1 MAAAQSGLKLT
12 RTGGSVRN
20 LTQRDISCREN
31 LEYPHDNI
39 CCLNCLAGTYV
50 KAYCTRSFERG
61 TCETCEF
68 DTYTEHGNG
77 LRQCLKCT
85 TCHSDQV
92 TTKACTITQD
102 RECRCKP
109 GLFCAPDQACEV
121 CKKCLRCKENE
132 VRLKNCTATS
142 NTVCET
148 RLPTSSTISDSQNN
162 PSETLKIEVDDQNN
176 RSIEERQN
184 NRSAVQ
190 DDTWLHPLLEL
201 TQVVGA
207 NASSADEDNGLGDSL
222 HNTTNSSRSS
232 LSALPSSSPLS
243 SPSAKRQPGTGA
255 TEDVLLRKL
264 APLNGDE
271 SLKKSFELF
280 EELDVYYH
288 NRFFRNIGLSDN
300 AIKSTAHLHPEDRV
314 YELLKVW
321 LEMVGMQADIND
333 LIKALLYLDQK
344 LSAENIISKA
354 IANGYYEYANWG
366 MRFNRSGES
375 FTDSC
380 SIGAVLY
387 RFPLTWGQNKLPWM
401 LRHAG
406 VMLLALVCSVLGL
419 CAVFDF
425 HNSKDIP
432 NLYSL
437 DCYLH

>member
-1 MAAAQSGLKLT
+1 MSNIVLHYMVVLLIWALKPMAAAQSGLKLT

-148 RLPTSSTISDSQNN
+148 RLPTSSTISGTRPGPGVVVIVVAVLGITAAIAAVSWKRRNCCKRRDSQNN

-190 DDTWLHPLLEL
+190 DDTQLHPLLEL

-271 SLKKSFELF
+271 SLRKSFELF

-288 NRFFRNIGLSDN
+288 NRFFRHIGLGDN

-354 IANGYYEYANWG
+354 IANGYYEYAVN
-366 MRFNRSGES
+366 
-375 FTDSC
+375 
-380 SIGAVLY
+380 
-387 RFPLTWGQNKLPWM
+387 
-401 LRHAG
+401 
-406 VMLLALVCSVLGL
+406 
-419 CAVFDF
+419 
-425 HNSKDIP
+425 
-432 NLYSL
+432 
-437 DCYLH
+437 

>member
-1 MAAAQSGLKLT
+1 MSNIVLHYMVVLLIWALKPMAAAQSGLKLT

-50 KAYCTRSFERG
+50 KAYCTRSFEHG

-148 RLPTSSTISDSQNN
+148 RLPTSSTISGVVVIVVAVLGITAAIAAVSWKRRNCCKRRDSQNN

-190 DDTWLHPLLEL
+190 DDTQLHPLLEL

-271 SLKKSFELF
+271 SLRKSFELF

-288 NRFFRNIGLSDN
+288 NRFFRHIGLGDN

-354 IANGYYEYANWG
+354 IANGYYEYAVN
-366 MRFNRSGES
+366 
-375 FTDSC
+375 
-380 SIGAVLY
+380 
-387 RFPLTWGQNKLPWM
+387 
-401 LRHAG
+401 
-406 VMLLALVCSVLGL
+406 
-419 CAVFDF
+419 
-425 HNSKDIP
+425 
-432 NLYSL
+432 
-437 DCYLH
+437 

>member
-1 MAAAQSGLKLT
+1 MSNIVLHYMVVLLIWALKPMAAAQSGLKLT

-50 KAYCTRSFERG
+50 KAYCTRSFEHG

-148 RLPTSSTISDSQNN
+148 RLPTSSTISGTRPGPAGVVVIVVAVLGITAAIAAVSWKRRNCCKRRDSQNN

-190 DDTWLHPLLEL
+190 DDTQLHPLLEL

-271 SLKKSFELF
+271 SLRKSFELF

-288 NRFFRNIGLSDN
+288 NRFFRHIGLGDN

-354 IANGYYEYANWG
+354 IANGYYEYAVN
-366 MRFNRSGES
+366 
-375 FTDSC
+375 
-380 SIGAVLY
+380 
-387 RFPLTWGQNKLPWM
+387 
-401 LRHAG
+401 
-406 VMLLALVCSVLGL
+406 
-419 CAVFDF
+419 
-425 HNSKDIP
+425 
-432 NLYSL
+432 
-437 DCYLH
+437 

>member
-1 MAAAQSGLKLT
+1 MEECWCRFSFFVHINWDMYATFDKSMSNIGLHYMVVLLIWALNPMAAAQSGLKLT
-12 RTGGSVRN
+12 RTGGSARN

-31 LEYPHDNI
+31 LEHPHDNI

-50 KAYCTRSFERG
+50 KAYCTRALERG
-61 TCETCEF
+61 TCEACEF

-121 CKKCLRCKENE
+121 CQKCLRCKENE

-142 NTVCET
+142 NTVCKA
-148 RLPTSSTISDSQNN
+148 RLPTSITISAGVVVIVVAVLGITAAIAAVHWKRRNCCKRRDSQNN

-176 RSIEERQN
+176 RSIEQRQN

-190 DDTWLHPLLEL
+190 DDTRLHPLLEL

-207 NASSADEDNGLGDSL
+207 NTSSADEDNGLGDSL
-222 HNTTNSSRSS
+222 HNTTNSSQSS

-243 SPSAKRQPGTGA
+243 SPSAKRQPGTAA
-255 TEDVLLRKL
+255 TEDVLRKL

-288 NRFFRNIGLSDN
+288 NRFFRHIGLSDN

-321 LEMVGMQADIND
+321 LEMVGRQADMND

-344 LSAENIISKA
+344 LSAENIIYKA
-354 IANGYYEYANWG
+354 IENGYYEYAVN
-366 MRFNRSGES
+366 
-375 FTDSC
+375 
-380 SIGAVLY
+380 
-387 RFPLTWGQNKLPWM
+387 
-401 LRHAG
+401 
-406 VMLLALVCSVLGL
+406 
-419 CAVFDF
+419 
-425 HNSKDIP
+425 
-432 NLYSL
+432 
-437 DCYLH
+437 

>member
-1 MAAAQSGLKLT
+1 MFDKSMSNIGLHYMVVLLIWALNPMVAAQSGLKLT

-50 KAYCTRSFERG
+50 KEYCTRALERG
-61 TCETCEF
+61 TCEACEF

-109 GLFCAPDQACEV
+109 GSFCAPDQACEV
-121 CKKCLRCKENE
+121 CKKCLRCEENE

-142 NTVCET
+142 NTVCKT
-148 RLPTSSTISDSQNN
+148 RLPAPSTIPGTRPGVGVIVVGVLGITAAIAAVYLKRRNCCKRRDSQNN

-176 RSIEERQN
+176 RSIEERPN
-184 NRSAVQ
+184 NRSPVQ
-190 DDTWLHPLLEL
+190 DDTRLHLFLEL
-201 TQVVGA
+201 TQEVGA

-222 HNTTNSSRSS
+222 HNTTNSSQSS

-243 SPSAKRQPGTGA
+243 SPSAKRQPGAAA

-288 NRFFRNIGLSDN
+288 NRFFRHIGLRDN

-314 YELLKVW
+314 YELLNVW

-344 LSAENIISKA
+344 LTAENIISKA
-354 IANGYYEYANWG
+354 IENGYYEYA
-366 MRFNRSGES
+366 
-375 FTDSC
+375 
-380 SIGAVLY
+380 V
-387 RFPLTWGQNKLPWM
+387 KL
-401 LRHAG
+401 R
-406 VMLLALVCSVLGL
+406 
-419 CAVFDF
+419 
-425 HNSKDIP
+425 
-432 NLYSL
+432 
-437 DCYLH
+437 

>member
-1 MAAAQSGLKLT
+1 MSNIVLHYMVVLLIWALKPMAAAPSGLKLT

-148 RLPTSSTISDSQNN
+148 RLPTSSTISAGVVVIVVAVLGITAAIAAVSWKRRNCCKRRDSQNN

-190 DDTWLHPLLEL
+190 DDTRLHPLLEL

-243 SPSAKRQPGTGA
+243 SPSAKRQPGAGT

-300 AIKSTAHLHPEDRV
+300 AINSTAHLHPEDRV

-333 LIKALLYLDQK
+333 LIRALLYLDQK

-354 IANGYYEYANWG
+354 IANGYYEYAVN
-366 MRFNRSGES
+366 
-375 FTDSC
+375 
-380 SIGAVLY
+380 
-387 RFPLTWGQNKLPWM
+387 
-401 LRHAG
+401 
-406 VMLLALVCSVLGL
+406 
-419 CAVFDF
+419 
-425 HNSKDIP
+425 
-432 NLYSL
+432 
-437 DCYLH
+437 

>member
-1 MAAAQSGLKLT
+1 MSNIVLHYMVVLLIWALKPMAAAQSGLKLT

-148 RLPTSSTISDSQNN
+148 RLPTSSTISGVVVIVVAVLGITAAIAAVSWKRRNCCKRRDSQNN

-190 DDTWLHPLLEL
+190 DDTQLHPLLEL

-271 SLKKSFELF
+271 SLRKSFELF

-288 NRFFRNIGLSDN
+288 NRFFRHIGLGDN

-354 IANGYYEYANWG
+354 IANGYYEYAVN
-366 MRFNRSGES
+366 
-375 FTDSC
+375 
-380 SIGAVLY
+380 
-387 RFPLTWGQNKLPWM
+387 
-401 LRHAG
+401 
-406 VMLLALVCSVLGL
+406 
-419 CAVFDF
+419 
-425 HNSKDIP
+425 
-432 NLYSL
+432 
-437 DCYLH
+437 

>member
-1 MAAAQSGLKLT
+1 MSNIVLHYMVVLLIWALKPMAAAQSGLKLT

-50 KAYCTRSFERG
+50 KAYCTRSFEHG

-77 LRQCLKCT
+77 LRQCFKCT

-148 RLPTSSTISDSQNN
+148 RLPTSSTISAGVVVIVVAVLGITAAIAAVSWKRRNCCKRRDSQNN

-190 DDTWLHPLLEL
+190 DDTQLHPLLEL

-255 TEDVLLRKL
+255 TVRAAAQDMLMRTY
-264 APLNGDE
+264 PL
-271 SLKKSFELF
+271 SLVFSQSLF
-280 EELDVYYH
+280 
-288 NRFFRNIGLSDN
+288 
-300 AIKSTAHLHPEDRV
+300 
-314 YELLKVW
+314 
-321 LEMVGMQADIND
+321 
-333 LIKALLYLDQK
+333 
-344 LSAENIISKA
+344 
-354 IANGYYEYANWG
+354 
-366 MRFNRSGES
+366 
-375 FTDSC
+375 
-380 SIGAVLY
+380 
-387 RFPLTWGQNKLPWM
+387 
-401 LRHAG
+401 
-406 VMLLALVCSVLGL
+406 
-419 CAVFDF
+419 
-425 HNSKDIP
+425 
-432 NLYSL
+432 
-437 DCYLH
+437 

>member
-1 MAAAQSGLKLT
+1 MSNIVLHYMVVLLIWALKPMAAAQSGLKLT

-50 KAYCTRSFERG
+50 KAYCTRSFEHG

-148 RLPTSSTISDSQNN
+148 RLPTSSTISAGVVVIVVAVLGITAAIAAVSWKRRNCCKRRDSQNN

-190 DDTWLHPLLEL
+190 DDTQLHPLLEL

-271 SLKKSFELF
+271 SLRKSFELF

-288 NRFFRNIGLSDN
+288 NRFFRHIGLGDN

-354 IANGYYEYANWG
+354 IANGYYEYAVN
-366 MRFNRSGES
+366 
-375 FTDSC
+375 
-380 SIGAVLY
+380 
-387 RFPLTWGQNKLPWM
+387 
-401 LRHAG
+401 
-406 VMLLALVCSVLGL
+406 
-419 CAVFDF
+419 
-425 HNSKDIP
+425 
-432 NLYSL
+432 
-437 DCYLH
+437 

>member
-1 MAAAQSGLKLT
+1 MEECWCRFSFFGHINWDMYATFDKSMSNIGLHYMVVLLIWALNPMAAAQSGLKLT

-20 LTQRDISCREN
+20 SKQRDISCREN
-31 LEYPHDNI
+31 LEHPHDNI

-50 KAYCTRSFERG
+50 KAYCTRALERG

-121 CKKCLRCKENE
+121 CQKCLRCKENE

-142 NTVCET
+142 NTVCKA
-148 RLPTSSTISDSQNN
+148 RLPTSSTISAGVVVIVVAVLGITAAIAAVHWKRRNCCKRRDSQNN

-176 RSIEERQN
+176 RSIEQRQN

-190 DDTWLHPLLEL
+190 DDTRLHPLLEL
-201 TQVVGA
+201 TLVVGA
-207 NASSADEDNGLGDSL
+207 NTPSADEDNGLGDSL
-222 HNTTNSSRSS
+222 HNTTNSSQSS

-243 SPSAKRQPGTGA
+243 SPSAKRQPGTAA
-255 TEDVLLRKL
+255 TEDVLRKL

-288 NRFFRNIGLSDN
+288 NRFFRHIGLSDN

-321 LEMVGMQADIND
+321 LEMVGRQADMND

-344 LSAENIISKA
+344 LSAENIIYKA
-354 IANGYYEYANWG
+354 IENGYYEYAVN
-366 MRFNRSGES
+366 
-375 FTDSC
+375 
-380 SIGAVLY
+380 
-387 RFPLTWGQNKLPWM
+387 
-401 LRHAG
+401 
-406 VMLLALVCSVLGL
+406 
-419 CAVFDF
+419 
-425 HNSKDIP
+425 
-432 NLYSL
+432 
-437 DCYLH
+437 